1 MQAALAAL
9 PELPALGHQPETAPV
24 RRARWFEHELGAIAR
39 RIGHQH
45 AAAADHLALRTGPG
59 TDARIERPAV
69 EVGVAFLVADLLDPA
84 LDAHHALQLHPVEL
98 QGGER
103 VAGQFVALAA
113 FVIGVPDD
121 APLVIALDQHDA
133 GAGAQVVAHGGQGHG
148 VGLRHLARDGLV
160 EPFLELA
167 QGLRLRGVFTEFCA
181 LVALAQVGNGRWAGF
196 VAHGPILPA
205 GRPLCLTQHRAG
217 AWGWGKG
224 HTRFTPLAA
233 AGLARGCWPAPS
245 SATAARQRPAPP
257 GPGRRPRPNVPP
269 PVRPARRPRVG
280 RRRCRSERWPTPV
293 PAGRR
298 ASRSGA
304 AWWS

>member
-84 LDAHHALQLHPVEL
+84 LDAH
-98 QGGER
+98 
-103 VAGQFVALAA
+103 
-113 FVIGVPDD
+113 
-121 APLVIALDQHDA
+121 DA

-148 VGLRHLARDGLV
+148 VGFRHLARDGLV

-217 AWGWGKG
+217 AWGWGMG

-233 AGLARGCWPAPS
+233 AGLA
-245 SATAARQRPAPP
+245 
-257 GPGRRPRPNVPP
+257 
-269 PVRPARRPRVG
+269 
-280 RRRCRSERWPTPV
+280 
-293 PAGRR
+293 
-298 ASRSGA
+298 SG
-304 AWWS
+304 